1 MVQAALRVTTAA
13 IVLWA
18 AAIAPADAED
28 NGDAHYTVDCQSSV
42 VDFTLS
48 ARRVLFTAHR
58 QGQFREFT
66 GDISYDPSNPAATQV
81 ELTVYTDS
89 VDLDNVEQEDL
100 LRSDEFFDV
109 ARHPTMHF
117 ASTAVAPDADGG
129 LLSVTGD
136 LTIRGIT
143 RQLTLPIQV
152 MPDSSPGMTT
162 FDTTFQIDRTQF
174 GLIGGGPRSR
184 EFKVSIGKN
193 VAIHMAIAARKAF
206 VGGDSLNREVQ
217 PGGGAYWARTVKIR
231 ASVS

>member
-1 MVQAALRVTTAA
+1 MVRATLRVTTAA
-13 IVLWA
+13 ILLWA
-18 AAIAPADAED
+18 AGIAPADAED
-28 NGDAHYTVDCQSSV
+28 NGDTHYTVDCQSSI

-48 ARRVLFTAHR
+48 ARRVLFTVHR

-81 ELTVYTDS
+81 DLTVYTDS
-89 VDLDNVEQEDL
+89 VNLDNVDQEDL

-117 ASTAVAPDADGG
+117 ASTAVAREAAGE
-129 LLSVTGD
+129 LSVTGD

-143 RQLTLPIQV
+143 RRLTVPIRV
-152 MPDSSPGMTT
+152 MPPGGVPGTTT

-174 GLIGGGPRSR
+174 GLTGGGPRSR

-193 VAIHMAIAARKAF
+193 VTIHMAIAARKA
-206 VGGDSLNREVQ
+206 L
-217 PGGGAYWARTVKIR
+217 PG
-231 ASVS
+231 

>member
-1 MVQAALRVTTAA
+1 MRSGGRRREGVMVQATLRVTAAA

-28 NGDAHYTVDCQSSV
+28 NDDTHYTVDCESSV

-48 ARRVLFTAHR
+48 ARRALFTVHR
-58 QGQFREFT
+58 QGQFRDFT
-66 GDISYDPSNPAATQV
+66 GDISYDPANPAATQV
-81 ELTVYTDS
+81 DLTVYTDS
-89 VDLDNVEQEDL
+89 VNLDNVEQEDL

-109 ARHPTMHF
+109 ERHPTMHF
-117 ASTAVAPDADGG
+117 ASTAVADEVDGR
-129 LLSVTGD
+129 LSVTGD

-143 RQLTLPIQV
+143 RRLTVPIRV
-152 MPDSSPGMTT
+152 MPQDNTDGTTT

-193 VAIHMAIAARKAF
+193 VAIHMAIAARRA
-206 VGGDSLNREVQ
+206 L
-217 PGGGAYWARTVKIR
+217 
-231 ASVS
+231 ASVTN

>member
-1 MVQAALRVTTAA
+1 MVQATLRVTTAA

-18 AAIAPADAED
+18 AGIAPADAED
-28 NGDAHYTVDCQSSV
+28 NVDTHYTVDCQSSI

-48 ARRVLFTAHR
+48 ARRVLFTVHR

-81 ELTVYTDS
+81 DLTVYTDS
-89 VDLDNVEQEDL
+89 VNLDNVEQEDL

-117 ASTAVAPDADGG
+117 VSTAVVREAAGG
-129 LLSVTGD
+129 LSVTGD

-143 RQLTLPIQV
+143 RTLTVPIRV
-152 MPDSSPGMTT
+152 MPSGSAPGTTT

-174 GLIGGGPRSR
+174 GLTGGGPRSR

-193 VAIHMAIAARKAF
+193 VTIHMAIAARKALLA
-206 VGGDSLNREVQ
+206 V
-217 PGGGAYWARTVKIR
+217 TH
-231 ASVS
+231 

>member
-1 MVQAALRVTTAA
+1 MVQAILRVTTAA

-18 AAIAPADAED
+18 AGIAPANAES

-48 ARRVLFTAHR
+48 ARRVLFTVHR

-66 GDISYDPSNPAATQV
+66 GDILYDPSNPAATQV
-81 ELTVYTDS
+81 DLTVYTDS
-89 VDLDNVEQEDL
+89 VNLDNVEQEDL

-117 ASTAVAPDADGG
+117 VSSAVAQAAGG
-129 LLSVTGD
+129 LSVTGD

-143 RQLTLPIQV
+143 RQLTVPIRV
-152 MPDSSPGMTT
+152 MSPGSELGSTT

-174 GLIGGGPRSR
+174 GLTGGGPRSR
-184 EFKVSIGKN
+184 AFKVSIGKN
-193 VAIHMAIAARKAF
+193 VSIHLAIAARKI
-206 VGGDSLNREVQ
+206 L
-217 PGGGAYWARTVKIR
+217 PGMTP
-231 ASVS
+231 

>member
-1 MVQAALRVTTAA
+1 MRSGGRRREGVMVQATLRVTTAA

-28 NGDAHYTVDCQSSV
+28 NDDTHYTVDCESSI

-48 ARRVLFTAHR
+48 ARRALFTVHR
-58 QGQFREFT
+58 QGQFRDFT
-66 GDISYDPSNPAATQV
+66 GDISYDPANPAATQV
-81 ELTVYTDS
+81 DLTVYTDS
-89 VDLDNVEQEDL
+89 VNLDNVEQEDL

-109 ARHPTMHF
+109 ETHPTMHF
-117 ASTAVAPDADGG
+117 ASTAVAPEAAGE
-129 LLSVTGD
+129 LSVTGD

-143 RQLTLPIQV
+143 RRLTVPIRV
-152 MPDSSPGMTT
+152 MPQDSTAGTTT

-193 VAIHMAIAARKAF
+193 VAIHMAIAAR
-206 VGGDSLNREVQ
+206 
-217 PGGGAYWARTVKIR
+217 R
-231 ASVS
+231 ALPSVTN